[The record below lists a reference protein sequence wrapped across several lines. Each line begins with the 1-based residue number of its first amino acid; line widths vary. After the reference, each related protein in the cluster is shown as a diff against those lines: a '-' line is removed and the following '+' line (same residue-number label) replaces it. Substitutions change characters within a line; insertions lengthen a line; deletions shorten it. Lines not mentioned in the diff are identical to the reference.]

1 MIFAATGTGGRT
13 LESLV
18 ESGIVSGVLDITTTE
33 WADELCG
40 GIFGAG
46 PTRLDGAGL
55 RGLPQVIAPGCVDM
69 VNFGGMETV
78 PAHYRNDPSRRFHVW
93 NPQVTLM
100 RTTPA
105 ENAELGRILAE
116 KANAARGPVEVFLP
130 LRGVSILDSVT
141 DSGPQ
146 AFWWPEADAALRQA
160 LHTHLRPG
168 IPLHEV
174 DANINDQAFIEA
186 TSDAMLRLS
195 EAQRAYKSGG
205 VGERSEGDCS
215 GIWPARNAN
224 GVLVND
230 ETPNAMAPGGRL
242 YELVKVGADYP
253 GRVSWFADPE
263 LLQAA
268 SAMAQGYLVQE
279 DGSPVAGDQS
289 DAVLG
294 WLTSLRSAL
303 DAAATVTQTQSQL
316 RVLPYADVDA
326 TAVRRADLATD
337 LIRAVTQAPIISRA
351 AIGTPI
357 AETAYWA
364 PGGRI
369 DKQTAELL
377 VSSGV
382 RTVIV
387 SSRAV
392 STASSA
398 PALAS
403 ISTTVGALTAVLID
417 PVLADLLTTPKS
429 GADEVI
435 LARQQFLAQ
444 AALLATSAAG
454 PARVVVAPL
463 NARWAPDPQLL
474 KDLLDATSA
483 APWLSMQS
491 IDELLTATPAFADR
505 LNYGQLAKQAELP
518 TAYLQQV
525 MKAQGRLQ
533 QFVAILDDP
542 AAISVGFSQAMTR
555 TLSSA
560 WRSQPTTGRTLLKQI
575 NVELIEQMGQVRA
588 LSKGTI
594 TFSGDSGQVPITLA
608 NDLDQSVTVSMQLVG
623 VPAARLESPPVT
635 DIVIAAGRKVSVE
648 VEARVI
654 GGDPLPVNIQ
664 ILTPEGDKYGI
675 PSTITLASTAY
686 SRAASWVVGAAFA
699 AILVFVI
706 VGVTRRI
713 WKAQRSQQAGNPSD
727 TVSP

>member
-1 MIFAATGTGGRT
+1 MPNLRINLSLRLFLAALLSTAALAGGATPARAIPADSQIEIVLDQFTPVVPKVKGTLRISGRVLNISGRSIENVSVQLRVAESPITLLSTLAEVSAADLISDVDDDSSSIDATRT
-13 LESLV
+13 LITSALAPNQQGFFTISIAFADLGLTTPGTYVIAV
-18 ESGIVSGVLDITTTE
+18 EALGSIAGVDEFDERKGIERTFLPWLPTGSGV
-33 WADELCG
+33 
-40 GIFGAG
+40 
-46 PTRLDGAGL
+46 
-55 RGLPQVIAPGCVDM
+55 APIGVTWLWPLVD
-69 VNFGGMETV
+69 
-78 PAHYRNDPSRRFHVW
+78 
-93 NPQVTLM
+93 
-100 RTTPA
+100 
-105 ENAELGRILAE
+105 
-116 KANAARGPVEVFLP
+116 
-130 LRGVSILDSVT
+130 
-141 DSGPQ
+141 
-146 AFWWPEADAALRQA
+146 
-160 LHTHLRPG
+160 
-168 IPLHEV
+168 
-174 DANINDQAFIEA
+174 
-186 TSDAMLRLS
+186 
-195 EAQRAYKSGG
+195 
-205 VGERSEGDCS
+205 
-215 GIWPARNAN
+215 WPARNAN

-403 ISTTVGALTAVLID
+403 ISTPVGALTAVLID

-444 AALLATSAAG
+444 TALLATSATG

-713 WKAQRSQQAGNPSD
+713 WKVQRSQQAGNPSD